1 MAKGINIKVSRDR
14 LLTALTDKLN
24 EVKENQADYLKSVS
38 QYESDSK
45 WHSELLKQH
54 ALKNSQLITEVNV
67 NRYRSSDDKWVVEL
81 LVEIPKSDVV
91 EEPIEPKAPYK
102 GGRGYGRNYLS
113 NDYDDLVADLTNAI
127 RMLEMSDEDTVST
140 ATYASVS
147 RYL

>member
-24 EVKENQADYLKSVS
+24 EIRFNQEKYLEQVS
-38 QYESDSK
+38 QYEADK
-45 WHSELLKQH
+45 IWHTELLKQH
-54 ALKNSQLITEVNV
+54 ALKNSHLIEEVNLSP
-67 NRYRSSDDKWVVEL
+67 YRSTSDKWVMEL
-81 LVEIPKSDVV
+81 VYVIPKSDTP
-91 EEPIEPKAPYK
+91 EAPIEPKPLYK
-102 GGRGYGRNYLS
+102 GGRGYGRNYVS
-113 NDYDDLVADLTNAI
+113 NDYDDLVADLANAI